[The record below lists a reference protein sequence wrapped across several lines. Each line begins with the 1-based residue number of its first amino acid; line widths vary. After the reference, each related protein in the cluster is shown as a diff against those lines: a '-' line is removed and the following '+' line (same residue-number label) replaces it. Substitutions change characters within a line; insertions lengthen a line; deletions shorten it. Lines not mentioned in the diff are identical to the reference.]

1 MVTQKGKYQHVLLVT
16 DLGDDCDLV
25 ADRATAVIRA
35 ADSVQMSVLHVVEET
50 VLTAGYEIVPI
61 VPVGNEMEM
70 VSDAR
75 GKIQA
80 LLDRHGIETADI
92 NIETALSTRR
102 GILDYVENNH
112 PDLIVIGRHKR
123 TGLAS
128 LLGATADDILP
139 GVDCDVL
146 VVYLGEPS

>member
-1 MVTQKGKYQHVLLVT
+1 MSKYQHVLLVT
-16 DLGDDCDLV
+16 DLRHDSDRV
-25 ADRATAVIRA
+25 AERAKAVIKNN
-35 ADSVQMSVLHVVEET
+35 DSAKISVLHVVEET

-61 VPVGNEMEM
+61 VPISNEDEITSRARTKLADLLKRHNIE
-70 VSDAR
+70 SD
-75 GKIQA
+75 
-80 LLDRHGIETADI
+80 DI

-123 TGLAS
+123 SGLAS

-146 VVYLGEPS
+146 VVYLGNTE